1 MIDLI
6 YRCIGILRR
15 ERERERVGEM
25 MFLFS
30 LEKMKANL
38 SVLIYESEKTIE
50 EWERKIVFEYI

>member
-1 MIDLI
+1 LE
-6 YRCIGILRR
+6 YSGEKAR

-25 MFLFS
+25 MFLLS

-50 EWERKIVFEYI
+50 EWER